1 MRVAT
6 AGVAQFTKIRTV
18 AIGKMLIWEGDQP
31 RTVSAA
37 QAVSTGSRM
46 LPCIITQQSG
56 AYQYRAD
63 RTAAQSF
70 KSNNQQSM
78 LKTDII
84 GNLGANAQV
93 KQING
98 KDYVSFDIAHT
109 ERDTTVWVSALWR
122 GNGGNLLQ
130 YLTKGTSVFVR
141 GNLSAGTYTT
151 RSGEV
156 RVSLSVMVSEINL
169 ISSTRGQEERSYLD
183 GARQLSQQQQPA
195 PPAPPVGAAPPAGAP
210 PANDD
215 DLPF

>member
-1 MRVAT
+1 
-6 AGVAQFTKIRTV
+6 
-18 AIGKMLIWEGDQP
+18 
-31 RTVSAA
+31 
-37 QAVSTGSRM
+37 
-46 LPCIITQQSG
+46 
-56 AYQYRAD
+56 
-63 RTAAQSF
+63 
-70 KSNNQQSM
+70 M
-78 LKTDII
+78 LKADII
-84 GNLGANAQV
+84 GNLGANAQT

-109 ERDTTVWVSALWR
+109 EKDTTVWISALWR
-122 GNGGNLLQ
+122 GNGGNLMQ

-156 RVSLSVMVSEINL
+156 RVSLSIMVSEINL
-169 ISSTRGQEERSYLD
+169 ISSTRGQEERGYLE
-183 GARQLSQQQQPA
+183 GARQLSQQPA

>member
-1 MRVAT
+1 
-6 AGVAQFTKIRTV
+6 
-18 AIGKMLIWEGDQP
+18 
-31 RTVSAA
+31 
-37 QAVSTGSRM
+37 
-46 LPCIITQQSG
+46 
-56 AYQYRAD
+56 
-63 RTAAQSF
+63 
-70 KSNNQQSM
+70 M
-78 LKTDII
+78 LKADII
-84 GNLGANAQV
+84 GNLGANAQA

-109 ERDTTVWVSALWR
+109 EKDTTVWVSALWR

-169 ISSTRGQEERSYLD
+169 ISSTRGQEERGYLE
-183 GARQLSQQQQPA
+183 GARQLSQQQPA
-195 PPAPPVGAAPPAGAP
+195 PPAPPVSAAPPAGAP

>member
-1 MRVAT
+1 MIPSSKWDIRPATDTVIILGLLASAVAATPSSSTATPVYWTTTASTPVPPCAPSLLYNSLNSSPFLRQSLVRVC
-6 AGVAQFTKIRTV
+6 R
-18 AIGKMLIWEGDQP
+18 
-31 RTVSAA
+31 
-37 QAVSTGSRM
+37 
-46 LPCIITQQSG
+46 
-56 AYQYRAD
+56 
-63 RTAAQSF
+63 
-70 KSNNQQSM
+70 
-78 LKTDII
+78 
-84 GNLGANAQV
+84 
-93 KQING
+93 
-98 KDYVSFDIAHT
+98 
-109 ERDTTVWVSALWR
+109 R

-169 ISSTRGQEERSYLD
+169 ISSTRGQEERAYLD
-183 GARQLSQQQQPA
+183 GARQLSQQQPV